1 MRSTKLALVVPLL
14 LALSATFAGAADG
27 PGAVLVVTPSMRD
40 CLFGAGGTLARMAA
54 EGRPVYIAVFGNE
67 EKESVSLGPAETRLA
82 NNREGEGA
90 AKIIGARE
98 VINLG
103 HKSGELGY
111 LSSSE
116 LRNQV
121 MALTR
126 LYQPEILFFPDWYVH
141 YQDDNDL
148 YRVGRMAE
156 ESPYGGSSYFLQELS
171 YLGFAGRAARQYYF
185 FVPYR
190 PYRAREGG
198 EGPATMKQ
206 VDLAQGGLLERKLE
220 AILAC
225 RTANERWA
233 DDVRRRSGRAALK
246 TADLVR
252 AFVTELA
259 EAAGA
264 RHGLRYAEEFNHLRP
279 VAGLPAHVR
288 EKAIPKPKP

>member
-1 MRSTKLALVVPLL
+1 M
-14 LALSATFAGAADG
+14 
-27 PGAVLVVTPSMRD
+27 LVVTPSMRD
-40 CLFGAGGTLARMAA
+40 CLFGAGGTLARMAST
-54 EGRPVYIAVFGNE
+54 EGRAVYIAVFGNE
-67 EKESVSLGPAETRLA
+67 EKESVKLGPAETRLA
-82 NNREGEGA
+82 NNREGERA
-90 AKIIGARE
+90 AKLIGARE

-121 MALTR
+121 MALVR

-156 ESPYGGSSYFLQELS
+156 ESPYGGSSYFLQEMS
-171 YLGFAGRAARQYYF
+171 YLGYPGRAARQYYF

-206 VDLAQGGLLERKLE
+206 VDLAKEGLLERKLA

-225 RTANERWA
+225 ETANERWA
-233 DDVRRRSGRAALK
+233 EDVRRRSGRSGLK
-246 TADLVR
+246 TDDLVR
-252 AFVTELA
+252 AFATELA
-259 EAAGA
+259 EAVGA

-279 VAGLPAHVR
+279 VPGLPAHVR
-288 EKAIPKPKP
+288 EKAIPKSKP